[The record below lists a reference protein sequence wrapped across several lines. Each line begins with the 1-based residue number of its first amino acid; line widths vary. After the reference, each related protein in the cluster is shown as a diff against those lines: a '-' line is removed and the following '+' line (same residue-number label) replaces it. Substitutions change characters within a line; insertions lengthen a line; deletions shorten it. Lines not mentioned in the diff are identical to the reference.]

1 MMVEPGLDV
10 LLPNVDSKYTL
21 VSVSSK
27 RARKIM
33 ARDDA
38 GLENPVT
45 LALHEIAE
53 GKIEWVRTEGQ
64 APADTEECAEC
75 ECSEDQEDC
84 AEEAEVVESEE
95 IDG

>member
-10 LLPNVDSKYTL
+10 LLPHVDSKYTL

-33 ARDDA
+33 AKEA
-38 GLENPVT
+38 AELENPVT

-53 GKIEWVRTEGQ
+53 GKIEWERVE
-64 APADTEECAEC
+64 ASEADTEECAQC
-75 ECSEDQEDC
+75 ECSEEDVAEET
-84 AEEAEVVESEE
+84 AEEAVETEE
-95 IDG
+95 LDD